1 MSISPR
7 VCWRWIRFTCCG
19 GFNIQCDHKTEA
31 RRPDIVI
38 LGEEDRV
45 CKIIDFAV
53 PVGCKLLNTWYKVLN
68 KSLQNIGKGKTRA
81 EDGITRNCKNT
92 TKSP

>member
-1 MSISPR
+1 MSISAQS
-7 VCWRWIRFTCCG
+7 VLETDKIEVLW

-45 CKIIDFAV
+45 CKIIDIAV
-53 PVGCKLLNTWYKVLN
+53 PVGCELNTW
-68 KSLQNIGKGKTRA
+68 
-81 EDGITRNCKNT
+81 
-92 TKSP
+92 